1 MAEELV
7 RKTIRAW
14 RRENFLTLQELA
26 DMVGVRVQ
34 TLWNWE
40 NDRAMPAFRNIRALA
55 RALKIEPR
63 QIILPTPR
71 REPIA
76 EN

>member
-1 MAEELV
+1 MAEEPV

-14 RRENFLTLQELA
+14 RTENFLTLQELA
-26 DMVGVRVQ
+26 DIVGVRVQ

-55 RALKIEPR
+55 KALKIEPR
-63 QIILPTPR
+63 QIVLPNPKK
-71 REPIA
+71 EPVV
-76 EN
+76 EG

>member
-1 MAEELV
+1 
-7 RKTIRAW
+7 
-14 RRENFLTLQELA
+14 
-26 DMVGVRVQ
+26 MVGVRVQ

-40 NDRAMPAFRNIRALA
+40 NDRTMPAFRNIRALA

-71 REPIA
+71 REPIT
-76 EN
+76 ES